1 MALATEGDRAQA
13 GMSRRGWA
21 LALAGIGALS
31 AAQAGDRLPL
41 VQQHTQAGVKA
52 ELTLSAPGATAV
64 PLGQPLSLTLR
75 LTDELSGTPLRGLRP
90 RMWMSRQGGDQA
102 EPCNTQIRRFASGR
116 LAQRADRDLNS
127 FQLLTLN
134 ADASIS
140 VINPLLQLN
149 NTKLEALI
157 RLPGV
162 GTDWVHARG
171 LDRLFVTLADRAE
184 LAVVDLANN
193 KLIKTISLGEG
204 KPRRLVISPDERTVW
219 VALDD
224 SDKLVGVDV
233 AALEKRQELT
243 IGDGAHALAISED
256 GRRLV
261 ATSSASNQVTLV
273 DAQAARV
280 IARVPVSG
288 TPLAVTHSALARRAY
303 IGSLNAPLLTVID
316 LEDGKPLARIA
327 LPQPVSA
334 VRADPSGR
342 HVLAV
347 HTASSTLMA
356 VDAANSR
363 LVAQGQVVAQPDQ
376 IVYSQ
381 RFAFIRGLGSSSVQM
396 VELRALDEG
405 RLALN
410 ELPVFQKTPASL
422 PEHIGPA
429 DLMAPSPEPGSMLL
443 GSAPDTAL
451 YYYTEG
457 MMAPQGTYAT
467 YSRAARA
474 LKVVDRSLKETE
486 PGVYS
491 GVVRLDR
498 GGLYSLPTLLEQ
510 PRLTQCWALNV
521 DDTGATA
528 DGRRIDVTWQLGE
541 QTYTGSSARVASQ
554 TLPGSSRDT
563 ARPGQAPRA
572 EMRAGEAGELLIRL
586 KDGQTGQPLTGITDL
601 QAMALERPGLSQQRL
616 FAQEREPGSGVY
628 VVRQKFPRA
637 GVWRVMVQ
645 SRSLG
650 LTFDRSPLL
659 DIGVR
664 GPEVTRAAPDAA
676 PDARPDTRPDMPPK
690 TGAASN

>member
-1 MALATEGDRAQA
+1 MNRFVNRIRDFSHTSRMTRLGHPQAATGCEILKPSI
-13 GMSRRGWA
+13 SRRLASA
-21 LALAGIGALS
+21 LCLTFFTFTS
-31 AAQAGDRLPL
+31 AQAGDALPL
-41 VQQHTQAGVKA
+41 TQQHIQGGVKA
-52 ELTLSAPGATAV
+52 ELKLNAEQAGAI
-64 PLGQPLSLTLR
+64 PLGQPLTLSLSLS
-75 LTDELSGTPLRGLRP
+75 DELSGAPLRGLRP

-102 EPCNTQIRRFASGR
+102 EPCTAQIRRFATGR

-184 LAVVDLANN
+184 LAVIDLANN
-193 KLIKTISLGEG
+193 KLIKTVALGEG
-204 KPRRLVISPDERTVW
+204 KPRRLVMGPDERTVW

-224 SDKLVGVDV
+224 SDRLVAVDV
-233 AALEKRQELT
+233 ADMAVRQTLR
-243 IGDGAHALAISED
+243 IGEGAHALSLSED

-261 ATSSASNQVTLV
+261 VTSSAANQVSLV
-273 DAQAARV
+273 DAQAGEV
-280 IARVPVSG
+280 IARVPVPG
-288 TPLAVTHSALARRAY
+288 TPLAVTHSSLARRAY
-303 IGSLNAPLLTVID
+303 IGSLNAPSLTVID
-316 LEDGKPLARIA
+316 LDNGRNVARIA

-356 VDAANSR
+356 VDAASAR
-363 LVAQGQVVAQPDQ
+363 LVAEARVVAQPDQ
-376 IVYSQ
+376 IAYTQ

-405 RLALN
+405 RLGLN
-410 ELPVFQKTPASL
+410 ELPVFQKPPAEM

-429 DLMAPSPEPGSMLL
+429 DLMVPTPEPGTMLL

-467 YSRAARA
+467 YRRAARA
-474 LKVVDRSLKETE
+474 VKVIDRSLKETA
-486 PGVYS
+486 PGVYT

-498 GGLYSLPTLLEQ
+498 GGLYTLPTLLEQ
-510 PRLTQCWALNV
+510 PRLTHCYAFTV
-521 DDTGATA
+521 DETGATA
-528 DGRRIDVTWQLGE
+528 DGRRIDVSWQIGE
-541 QTYTGSSARVASQ
+541 QTYTGSSARLAGQ
-554 TLPGSSRDT
+554 TLPGSARDLGK
-563 ARPGQAPRA
+563 PDQAPRA
-572 EMRAGEAGELLIRL
+572 EMRTGESAELLIRL
-586 KDGQTGQPLTGITDL
+586 KDGPTGQPLTGIDDL
-601 QAMALERPGLSQQRL
+601 QVMALERPGLSQQRT
-616 FAQEREPGSGVY
+616 FARERTPGSGVY
-628 VVRQKFPRA
+628 VVTQKFPRE
-637 GVWRVMVQ
+637 GVWRLMVQ

-664 GPEVTRAAPDAA
+664 KATTTVKSD
-676 PDARPDTRPDMPPK
+676 
-690 TGAASN
+690 

>member
-1 MALATEGDRAQA
+1 MQAAISGLIRSAALIAVFA
-13 GMSRRGWA
+13 MS
-21 LALAGIGALS
+21 S
-31 AAQAGDRLPL
+31 AQAGDDLPV
-41 VQQHTQAGVKA
+41 VQQHTQGGVKA
-52 ELTLSAPGATAV
+52 ELNLNAEQTGAI
-64 PLGQPLSLTLR
+64 PLGQPLTLTLT

-102 EPCNTQIRRFASGR
+102 EPCTAQIRRFASGR

-193 KLIKTISLGEG
+193 KLIKTVSLGEG
-204 KPRRLVISPDERTVW
+204 KPRRLVIGPDERTVW

-224 SDKLVGVDV
+224 SDRLVGVDV
-233 AALEKRQELT
+233 ATMAVSQELK
-243 IGDGAHALAISED
+243 IGDGAHALSLSED

-261 ATSSASNQVTLV
+261 VTSTAANQVSLI
-273 DAQAARV
+273 DAQAGKV
-280 IARVPVSG
+280 LARVPVSG

-316 LEDGKPLARIA
+316 LDNGQPIERIT

-356 VDAANSR
+356 IDAASAR
-363 LVAQGQVVAQPDQ
+363 LVAQASVVAQPDQ
-376 IVYSQ
+376 IAYTQ
-381 RFAFIRGLGSSSVQM
+381 RFAFIRGLGSSNVQM
-396 VELRALDEG
+396 VELRALDDG
-405 RLALN
+405 KLALN
-410 ELPVFQKTPASL
+410 ELPVFQKPPAEM

-429 DLMAPSPEPGSMLL
+429 DLMVTTPEPGTMLL

-451 YYYTEG
+451 YYYAEG

-467 YSRAARA
+467 YRRAARA
-474 LKVVDRSLKETE
+474 VKVVDRSLKETA
-486 PGVYS
+486 PGVYT
-491 GVVRLDR
+491 GLVRLDR
-498 GGLYSLPTLLEQ
+498 GGLYTLPTLLEQ
-510 PRLTQCWALNV
+510 PRLTHCYAFNV
-521 DDTGATA
+521 DETGATT
-528 DGRRIDVTWQLGE
+528 DGRRIDVTWQIGDLSFS
-541 QTYTGSSARVASQ
+541 GSSARIASQ
-554 TLPGSSRDT
+554 TLPGSVRD
-563 ARPGQAPRA
+563 AGKPGQAPRA
-572 EMRAGEAGELLIRL
+572 EMRTGQASELAIRL
-586 KDGQTGQPLTGITDL
+586 KDGQTGQPLSGIADL
-601 QAMALERPGLSQQRL
+601 QVMALERPGLSQQRA
-616 FAQEREPGSGVY
+616 FAKEREAGSGVY
-628 VVRQKFPRA
+628 VVTQTFPRE

-664 GPEVTRAAPDAA
+664 KTEPVANAA
-676 PDARPDTRPDMPPK
+676 
-690 TGAASN
+690 TGR

>member
-1 MALATEGDRAQA
+1 MNRFVNRIRDFSHTSRMTRLGHQQAATGCQFLQA
-13 GMSRRGWA
+13 AFTRV
-21 LALAGIGALS
+21 LGAAVWLTFCTFTP
-31 AAQAGDRLPL
+31 AQAGDALPF
-41 VQQHTQAGVKA
+41 VQRHIQGGVKA
-52 ELTLSAPGATAV
+52 ELNLNAEQNGAI
-64 PLGQPLSLTLR
+64 PLGQPLTLTLT

-102 EPCNTQIRRFASGR
+102 EPCTAQIRRFATGR

-171 LDRLFVTLADRAE
+171 LDRLFVTLADRGE

-193 KLIKTISLGEG
+193 KLIKTVGVGEG
-204 KPRRLVISPDERTVW
+204 KPRRLVITPDERTVW

-224 SDKLVGVDV
+224 SDRLVGVDV
-233 AALEKRQELT
+233 ATMEVRTELK
-243 IGDGAHALAISED
+243 IGEGAHALSLSED

-261 ATSSASNQVTLV
+261 VTSSAANQVSLV
-273 DAQAARV
+273 DAQAGQV
-280 IARVPVSG
+280 LARVPVAG

-303 IGSLNAPLLTVID
+303 IGSLNAPLMTVID
-316 LEDGKPLARIA
+316 LEDGQSVARIT

-356 VDAANSR
+356 VDAASAR
-363 LVAQGQVVAQPDQ
+363 LVADAKVVAQPDQ
-376 IVYSQ
+376 IAYSQ

-396 VELRALDEG
+396 VEMRALDEG
-405 RLALN
+405 RLGLN
-410 ELPVFQKTPASL
+410 ELPVFQKPPADL

-429 DLMAPSPEPGSMLL
+429 DLMVPTPEPGTMLL
-443 GSAPDTAL
+443 GSATDTAL
-451 YYYTEG
+451 YYYSEG
-457 MMAPQGTYAT
+457 MMAPQGTYGT
-467 YSRAARA
+467 YRRAARA
-474 LKVVDRSLKETE
+474 VKVIDRSLKETA
-486 PGVYS
+486 PGVYT

-498 GGLYSLPTLLEQ
+498 GGLYTLPTLLEQ
-510 PRLTQCWALNV
+510 PRLTHCYAFNV
-521 DDTGATA
+521 DETGATT
-528 DGRRIDVTWQLGE
+528 DGRRIDVTWQIGE
-541 QTYTGSSARVASQ
+541 QTFSGSSARVAGQ
-554 TLPGSSRDT
+554 TLPGSVRDIGK
-563 ARPGQAPRA
+563 PDQAPRA
-572 EMRAGEAGELLIRL
+572 EMRTGESGELLIRL
-586 KDGQTGQPLTGITDL
+586 KDGQTGQPLTGIADL
-601 QAMALERPGLSQQRL
+601 QVMALERPGLSQQRS
-616 FAQEREPGSGVY
+616 FAREQSPGSGVY
-628 VVRQKFPRA
+628 QVSQKFPRE

-664 GPEVTRAAPDAA
+664 KATTTVKSE
-676 PDARPDTRPDMPPK
+676 
-690 TGAASN
+690 